1 MKPKG
6 PTPFLA
12 ADALRRRDDEATA
25 FAARHFAIRRA
36 GFLLR
41 EHAKQQAEPSDPY
54 EEEAVITSAEELP
67 ELAIE
72 SFGDSIGAAL
82 VERVPAGPTEEEITA
97 RITVAEQ
104 AAEQRGRE
112 AVMAEIA
119 VALDSAI
126 VALDAA
132 AQALDAERARLE
144 RDCVVPLTRAGIE
157 LGSQLARQTLATS
170 TGLERYLELV
180 TDTLAQKAQTDA
192 AVASS
197 APIFVRL
204 NPEDVA
210 LLERANRRPA
220 LLQFQAD
227 PLVARGGVILGRGDQ
242 VIDDRLENRLRE
254 VRELALSAAAEALRD
269 PS

>member
-1 MKPKG
+1 MKSKS

-12 ADALRRRDDEATA
+12 ADVLRRRDDEAAA

-41 EHAKQQAEPSDPY
+41 EHAKQQAEPPAPY
-54 EEEAVITSAEELP
+54 EEEAVITSAEEIS
-67 ELAIE
+67 ELVVE
-72 SFGDSIGAAL
+72 SLGETGINSAVEVAA
-82 VERVPAGPTEEEITA
+82 VGVSEEEIAA
-97 RITVAEQ
+97 RIAAAEQ

-112 AVMAEIA
+112 AAMNEIA
-119 VALDSAI
+119 AALDSTI

-132 AQALDAERARLE
+132 AQALDTERARLE
-144 RDCVVPLTRAGIE
+144 RDCVVPLARAGVE
-157 LGSQLARQTLATS
+157 LGSQLARQALATP

-180 TDTLAQKAQTDA
+180 AETLTEKAQTDA
-192 AVASS
+192 SLVSS

-210 LLERANRRPA
+210 LLERANRRPE

-242 VIDDRLENRLRE
+242 VIDDRLENRLCE
-254 VRELALSAAAEALRD
+254 VRELALSAAAEVLRD